1 MSNEVA
7 LRAGI
12 LLFVAAAAL
21 FWLANRV
28 GTPRVRRTS
37 EWHVSNREPRQEYA
51 PHRPIL
57 MPRSFY
63 EPASKGENGRRRS

>member
-12 LLFVAAAAL
+12 LLVLVAAFL
-21 FWLANRV
+21 FWLATRSE
-28 GTPRVRRTS
+28 TPRRTS
-37 EWHVSNREPRQEYA
+37 EWHVSNQERREEYV
-51 PHRPIL
+51 PHRPTL

-63 EPASKGENGRRRS
+63 EPASKGVNGRRRS